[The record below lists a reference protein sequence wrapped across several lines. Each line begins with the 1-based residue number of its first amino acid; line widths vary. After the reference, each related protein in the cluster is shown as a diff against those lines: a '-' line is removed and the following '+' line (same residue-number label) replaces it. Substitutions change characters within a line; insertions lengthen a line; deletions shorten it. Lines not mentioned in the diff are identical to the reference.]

1 MMNIRQYLPEHA
13 ITTIPALALIAAL
26 HFLFFAD
33 NTTEPGIEL
42 RIPLQTDLDSLYNA
56 VNENKLDVEERL
68 GRLNVSDGARQSNLR
83 DLLNKGDY
91 KIAIT
96 RLLEVAGEA
105 AENEDK
111 AKLGNAM
118 LLLGEVAIAQ
128 QELASAEI
136 YLQEALYLAM
146 SADDVIGSARVY
158 QQLGFLNIKARALAR
173 QASHIYDKLWQAR
186 NMIARGL
193 YRGVDASLESVIDEN
208 ISIKRFGA
216 AADAWEARAQLYDQ
230 QQDSYP
236 AQLARIEAA
245 KLYAAVGQQV
255 QSNQLLAQIDKQ
267 LISDTEISQITHEIG
282 DLVEAYH
289 RDELHNSQ
297 ARDYQMLYHHYQ
309 RSGDIKRA
317 WEFRVK
323 ASETLAETT
332 DRSLFQ
338 RQADILAVLYNSN
351 FAMERAR
358 LYLGQAGEIFGEQ
371 GVGDLSAQTSQME
384 SLIY

>member
-13 ITTIPALALIAAL
+13 ITTISALALIAAL
-26 HFLFFAD
+26 HFLFFSD

-42 RIPLQTDLDSLYNA
+42 RIPLQTDSDSLYRV
-56 VNENKLDVEERL
+56 VNESKLDVEAKL
-68 GRLNVSDGARQSNLR
+68 NRLNVDDTGQKSNLR

-91 KIAIT
+91 KKANT

-105 AENEDK
+105 AKNEDM
-111 AKLGNAM
+111 AQLGSAM
-118 LLLGEVAIAQ
+118 LFLGEVAIAQ

-146 SADDVIGSARVY
+146 SAGDVIGSARVY

-173 QASHIYDKLWQAR
+173 QASHTYDKLWQAR
-186 NMIARGL
+186 NMTARGL
-193 YRGVDASLESVIDEN
+193 YHGVDASLKSVIDEN

-216 AADAWEARAQLYDQ
+216 AADAWEARARLYDQ
-230 QQDSYP
+230 MHDSYP

-245 KLYAAVGQQV
+245 KLYAAVGRMA
-255 QSNQLLAQIDKQ
+255 QSNQLIAQIDNQ
-267 LISDTEISQITHEIG
+267 LVSDTEISQVTHEIN

-289 RDELHNSQ
+289 RDELRNSQ

-309 RSGDIKRA
+309 RSGDVKRA

-358 LYLGQAGEIFGEQ
+358 LYLGQAGQIFGEQ
-371 GVGDLSAQTSQME
+371 GVGELSEQTSQME